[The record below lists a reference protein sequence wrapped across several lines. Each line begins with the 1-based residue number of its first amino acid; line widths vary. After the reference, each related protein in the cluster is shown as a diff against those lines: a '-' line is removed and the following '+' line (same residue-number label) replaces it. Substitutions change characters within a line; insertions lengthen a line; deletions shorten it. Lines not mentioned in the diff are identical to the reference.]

1 MFFYLGGEMKQFMVE
16 YYGRVI
22 AVEYIEAEN
31 EKEAW
36 AIAEQTAPDYIDQA
50 NISWEVTGV
59 EEEK

>member
-1 MFFYLGGEMKQFMVE
+1 MKQFIVE

-36 AIAEQTAPDYIDQA
+36 AIAEQTAPDYIDQG
-50 NISWEVTGV
+50 NILWEVTGV